1 MSAVRVL
8 EYLDPQ
14 GRSPWAAWFNGL
26 NAQAAAK
33 VSTAL
38 YRLAEGNFSNVKGVG
53 GGVFERKID
62 FGPGYRIYFGKD
74 GDAVV
79 ILVGGSTKQRQH
91 DAIAAARERWN
102 DYRRRKGYDMA
113 LTRDFRETIRARA
126 QREPRYREALF
137 TEAINAYLAGDPAT
151 GKSILRDLVNPTVGF
166 EGLASQIKKPSKS
179 LHRMLAPHGNPS
191 TENFF
196 GIVNALQKKTRVK
209 LRVTAKAA

>member
-1 MSAVRVL
+1 MPAVRVL
-8 EYLDPQ
+8 EYLDSQ

-33 VSTAL
+33 VSTGL

-79 ILVGGSTKQRQH
+79 ILVGGSTKQRQR

-102 DYRRRKGYDMA
+102 DYRRRKG
-113 LTRDFRETIRARA
+113 
-126 QREPRYREALF
+126 
-137 TEAINAYLAGDPAT
+137 
-151 GKSILRDLVNPTVGF
+151 
-166 EGLASQIKKPSKS
+166 
-179 LHRMLAPHGNPS
+179 
-191 TENFF
+191 
-196 GIVNALQKKTRVK
+196 
-209 LRVTAKAA
+209 